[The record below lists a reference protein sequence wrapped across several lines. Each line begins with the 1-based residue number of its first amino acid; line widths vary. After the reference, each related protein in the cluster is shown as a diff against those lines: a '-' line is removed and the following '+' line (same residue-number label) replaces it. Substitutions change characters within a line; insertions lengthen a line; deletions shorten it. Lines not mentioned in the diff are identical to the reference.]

1 MQNSLKL
8 TLNKS
13 MTASLQWNSTW
24 HQLMLFAS
32 ILPSLLLEVLPFLF
46 SSVVRSNSLRFMVHV
61 ARVVLGRTHIC
72 HTTLPRFSSSSLFR
86 WEAHLFQQQQ
96 LVWGTP
102 NQSLSMVYF
111 LQVCK
116 PQTKSSPVSSRPNL
130 DHPNQDQGIDDASST
145 RQQGSGRSIS
155 CSILHLDSY
164 WRIDCPGKIMNP
176 RKTVQ

>member
-1 MQNSLKL
+1 MSQGLYLAGPISA
-8 TLNKS
+8 T
-13 MTASLQWNSTW
+13 Q
-24 HQLMLFAS
+24 
-32 ILPSLLLEVLPFLF
+32 
-46 SSVVRSNSLRFMVHV
+46 
-61 ARVVLGRTHIC
+61 
-72 HTTLPRFSSSSLFR
+72 
-86 WEAHLFQQQQ
+86 LFQDFRPRVCSGGRHIYSSNNSWCEFVPQ
-96 LVWGTP
+96 LQIGTP